1 MKSNSKNG
9 FFILIQIQSKTKM
22 AEDRTNLRAAAS
34 RFVAL
39 DEQIK
44 ELNARVSQLRET
56 RSIIELEIADILR
69 QPEYATFDKLNVNG
83 EEIKVKRP
91 GYWNNPWSLSQ
102 SALERYSA
110 QYINSTAN
118 HSVTGFIE
126 YIKAVYGQT
135 RVSNRFSLTR

>member
-1 MKSNSKNG
+1 
-9 FFILIQIQSKTKM
+9 M
-22 AEDRTNLRAAAS
+22 AEDRTNLRASAS

-44 ELNARVSQLRET
+44 ELNTRVSELREQ
-56 RSIIELEIADILR
+56 RSIVEMEIGDILR

-91 GYWNNPWSLSQ
+91 GYWNTPWSLSQ
-102 SALERYSA
+102 TALEKYA
-110 QYINSTAN
+110 GQYIHSTTN
-118 HSVTGFIE
+118 HSVSGFIE

-135 RVSNRFSLTR
+135 RVSTRFSLTR